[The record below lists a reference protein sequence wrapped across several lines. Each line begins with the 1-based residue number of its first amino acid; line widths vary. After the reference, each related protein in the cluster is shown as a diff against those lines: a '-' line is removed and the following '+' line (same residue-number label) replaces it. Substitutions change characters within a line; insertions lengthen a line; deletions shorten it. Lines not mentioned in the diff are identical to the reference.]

1 MFRKKRYAP
10 PVRQTIKNKPACKES
25 LERGFLNRERGKYD
39 GKRMTLPNEAQS
51 RLRRVTSRQN
61 TLVKELRRAFTQDES
76 GEGSVGVEGVRL
88 MEEAIRSGLRFQA
101 VFFSESG
108 RAHAARLLAQIASQ
122 VEVLLLPDD
131 VFSSAVNTETPQG
144 VVALVKLRPAKFE
157 DVLEQI
163 PSAPLLLG
171 VAGIQDPGNLGTII
185 RSAEAFGARAVLLGE
200 KTVSHFNP
208 KAVRAS
214 AGSLFREPLIRL
226 KLAESIS
233 LLKQHGVRVL
243 ATSSHKGKPL
253 NEADFT
259 GAAMIV
265 IGNEGAG
272 VPQEV
277 LALAD
282 ERITIPHSERVES
295 LNAGIAA
302 SILLYEAA
310 RQRSKSLATD
320 TR

>member
-1 MFRKKRYAP
+1 MDAAP
-10 PVRQTIKNKPACKES
+10 AT
-25 LERGFLNRERGKYD
+25 LNYHRI
-39 GKRMTLPNEAQS
+39 MTQEAES

-61 TLVKELRRAFTQDES
+61 ALVKELRRAFTHMQMNDET
-76 GEGSVGVEGVRL
+76 GEGAVGVEGVRL
-88 MEEAIRSGLRFQA
+88 IEEAVRSGLRFQA
-101 VFFSESG
+101 VFFSEAGQS
-108 RAHAARLLAQIASQ
+108 HAARLLPQIASQ

-131 VFSSAVNTETPQG
+131 VFSSAISTESPQG
-144 VVALVKLRPAKFE
+144 VAALVKLKPAKFE
-157 DVLEQI
+157 DVLEQL

-171 VAGIQDPGNLGTII
+171 VAGLQDPGNLGTTI

-214 AGSLFREPLIRL
+214 AGSVFREPLLRV
-226 KLAESIS
+226 KLVESVP

-253 NEADFT
+253 QEADFT

-282 ERITIPHSERVES
+282 ERITIPHSARVES

-302 SILLYEAA
+302 SILLYEAS
-310 RQRSKSLATD
+310 RQRQKLY
-320 TR
+320 RG